1 MGAIL
6 GVFSVAQLACCCGS
20 AACSLCCAGCPS
32 CRNSTSTR
40 IMYAVM
46 LLIGTIVGCI
56 FLAPGLQNELKKV
69 PFCDNSTLTGHIV
82 PQFDCS
88 NAVGYMAVYRLCF
101 ALSVFFFLM
110 AAIMIEVKSSRD
122 HRAGLQNG
130 FWGLKYLVVIAIMVG
145 AFYIPE
151 EPFGSKWRMFGLF
164 GASVFIIVQLIL
176 IIDFAH
182 SWAESW
188 VGHYEET
195 ESNKWY
201 AALMIAT
208 LTNYALALTGIVL
221 LYVFFTQ
228 SDDCTLN
235 KVFITVNLIG
245 AIVASAISILPNV
258 QEMQPRSG
266 LLQSSVVSLY
276 MVYLTWSSLSSN
288 PDSQCNPGF
297 FLGIGKKQPANGG
310 DMQHFDSQSIVGL
323 VVWMCCVLYSS
334 LRSAS
339 KSDRFNMFEHAL
351 VGDNGGEGGS
361 IDGGESGAA
370 AASDK
375 GGEHKVWDNEENG
388 VAYSWTFFHLM
399 FGLATLYVMMTL
411 TNWYTPNSSLETL
424 NANTGSMW
432 VKIISSWFCLSLY
445 IWSLIAPIALP
456 DRQFN

>member
-1 MGAIL
+1 MGAVL
-6 GVFSVAQLACCCGS
+6 GLFSVAQLACCCGS

-56 FLAPGLQNELKKV
+56 FLAPGLQNELKK
-69 PFCDNSTLTGHIV
+69 
-82 PQFDCS
+82 FDCN

-130 FWGLKYLVVIAIMVG
+130 
-145 AFYIPE
+145 
-151 EPFGSKWRMFGLF
+151 
-164 GASVFIIVQLIL
+164 
-176 IIDFAH
+176 
-182 SWAESW
+182 
-188 VGHYEET
+188 
-195 ESNKWY
+195 Y

-228 SDDCTLN
+228 SSDCTLN
-235 KVFITVNLIG
+235 KVFITVNLVG

-297 FLGIGKKQPANGG
+297 FLGIGKGDSAKTG

-351 VGDNGGEGGS
+351 VGDNGGDSGS
-361 IDGGESGAA
+361 VDGGESGAA
-370 AASDK
+370 AASQRGD
-375 GGEHKVWDNEENG
+375 HKVWDNEENG

-445 IWSLIAPIALP
+445 IWSLVAPIALP